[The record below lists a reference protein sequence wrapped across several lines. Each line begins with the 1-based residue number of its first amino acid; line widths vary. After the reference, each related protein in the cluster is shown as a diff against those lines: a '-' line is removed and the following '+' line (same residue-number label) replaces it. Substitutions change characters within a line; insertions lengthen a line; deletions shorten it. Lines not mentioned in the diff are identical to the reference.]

1 MSLTRYALTFG
12 LFLGLAPIAIAAPNA
27 APPQEVAAFV
37 DVDQFQ
43 PGHTAYA
50 CGCFAVSVCKAMAP
64 IGKTPTALP
73 ADMAA
78 EAEDWYKQDNG
89 DNSHADKEGMSLA
102 QLTARLTRVGLR
114 WRTLDLD
121 IAQARAWVQRGYP
134 VIASCPETSIH
145 DLALGD
151 RVPYPW
157 TPFGN
162 HIITLTGVG
171 PGGDL
176 LVRDT
181 ANIEAPNTLRPGPR
195 LYDAGKLQLVSATL
209 VIPSWLPA
217 PSAEDLRRQRL
228 GGKPSRIGGWTPAQV
243 SEKWTVREW
252 DVTQNVKGPGDY
264 ALLLDYEGGANALAT
279 SEAALL
285 SGDRPLARDGH
296 DGWTGVQNHGRV
308 YHLTLT
314 TYDPAAKYTL
324 RVRLRSDGGTDS
336 RGALYLAGPQN
347 QTAAKGRQE

>member
-1 MSLTRYALTFG
+1 MNLTRHALA
-12 LFLGLAPIAIAAPNA
+12 LGALLALAPAAFAAPGDPA
-27 APPQEVAAFV
+27 APPREVAAFR

-50 CGCFAVSVCKAMAP
+50 CGCFAVSVCKAMVP
-64 IGKTPTALP
+64 LGKTPTALP

-102 QLTARLTRVGLR
+102 QLTARLTRVGLG

-243 SEKWTVREW
+243 SEKWTTRDW
-252 DVTQNVKGPGDY
+252 DVTRAVKGPGAY

-279 SEAALL
+279 GEATLFSGGKLL
-285 SGDRPLARDGH
+285 THDAH
-296 DGWTGVQNHGRV
+296 DGWTGMENHGRV

-324 RVRLRSDGGTDS
+324 RVRLRSDGGADS
-336 RGALYLAGPQN
+336 RGALYLAGP
-347 QTAAKGRQE
+347 